1 MPVQHIRKKYREG
14 MDYKKQK
21 STSANQGKKQNKV
34 VHSQVHKKKDPPML
48 VMDGK
53 TGHCHFVPAEEVA

>member
-1 MPVQHIRKKYREG
+1 MATNTSKVRPINLH
-14 MDYKKQK
+14 KKQRW
-21 STSANQGKKQNKV
+21 ANQGKKQNKV